1 MVSGDEHLLQ
11 EYQILLSLSMGAESA
26 GELFMPPTPGTP
38 TPSADYG
45 VTMFGAL
52 DNDTGAYERC
62 LAEWDGLLACHADF
76 EDWMNQFDGSICTAA
91 ELAALIRKAPNDTLR
106 HVAREMVYCRQQL
119 ALAVGYVFHAEEEDQ
134 ALFNK
139 CEDEWQD
146 LLAQFPKFNAWLISI
161 DRFTCSRATLLEAIR
176 RAPVA
181 EIRQALR
188 EMYCFR
194 ETAALATSTR
204 FA

>member
-1 MVSGDEHLLQ
+1 MINGDEHLLQ
-11 EYQILLSLSMGAESA
+11 EYQILLSLSTGADSA

-38 TPSADYG
+38 TPRSDKSQ
-45 VTMFGAL
+45 TMFVAL
-52 DNDTGAYERC
+52 ANDTGAYERC

-76 EDWMNQFDGSICTAA
+76 EDQMNHFDGSICTAA

-119 ALAVGYVFHAEEEDQ
+119 ALTVGYAFHAEDDDL
-134 ALFNK
+134 ALFNQ

-146 LLAQFPKFNAWLISI
+146 LLAQFPKFNAWLVSI

-176 RAPVA
+176 RAPAA

-194 ETAALATSTR
+194 ETAALATSTP